1 MGLAAGPAGGHR
13 AGMIVSTI
21 AAVRRALLSLSLFT
35 LVAVP
40 AGARDG
46 GVADVA
52 AVRAGA
58 PYRAAMAHVDRDYDR
73 FVAELVELTQ
83 IPAPPFKEAA
93 RARAYADKFR
103 ALGLRDVGIDAE
115 GNVTGL
121 RPGTDPGA
129 RLVVMSAHLDTVFP
143 EGTDVTVR
151 REGTRLMA
159 PGIGDDTR
167 GLATLLAY
175 IRALDAAKVRTTRP
189 ILFVGTVGEE
199 GRGDL
204 RGVRHLFTKG
214 AYRDRIA
221 AFFSLDGAD
230 PSHVVNGG
238 VGSKRYHIVFK
249 GPGGHS
255 YGAFGIVNPMAAM
268 GAAIADIYRIQ
279 PPTAPRT
286 TYAASVTGGGT
297 SVNAIP
303 ADVYVDVDMRSEDA
317 GALATLEK
325 QVLGIVA
332 KAVTDENAARSTRV
346 GQVSADPQPIGD
358 RPAGR
363 TPDDSTIVRVTQ
375 AAVRA
380 AGFTPQLSASST
392 DSNIAMSLNVP
403 AVTIGTGG
411 TGGRAHALDEWTD
424 VAKPESVRGMGVG
437 LLALMTMAGAA
448 R

>member
-1 MGLAAGPAGGHR
+1 MPSIRFLLLPLA
-13 AGMIVSTI
+13 
-21 AAVRRALLSLSLFT
+21 
-35 LVAVP
+35 LVAAPP
-40 AGARDG
+40 ALAQRE
-46 GVADVA
+46 VDVA
-52 AVRAGA
+52 AVQKSAS
-58 PYRAAMAHVDRDYDR
+58 YRAAVAEIDRDYDR
-73 FVAELVELTQ
+73 FVGELVELTQ

-93 RARAYADKFR
+93 RSKAYAEKFR
-103 ALGLRDVGIDAE
+103 ALGLADVTIDAE

-121 RPGTDPGA
+121 RPGTDP
-129 RLVVMSAHLDTVFP
+129 REKLVVISAHLDTVFP

-151 REGTRLMA
+151 RQGTRLMA
-159 PGIGDDTR
+159 PGVGDDTR

-175 IRALDAAKVRTTRP
+175 VRALDAAKVRTKRP

-204 RGVRHLFTKG
+204 RGVRHLLTKG
-214 AYRDRIA
+214 PYKDRVG

-230 PSHVVNGG
+230 PAHVTNGG

-268 GAAIADIYRIQ
+268 GAAIADIYRLR
-279 PPTAPRT
+279 PPESPRT
-286 TYAASVTGGGT
+286 TYSASVTGGGT

-303 ADVYVDVDMRSEDA
+303 SEVFVDIDMRSEDA
-317 GALATLEK
+317 AALATLEK

-332 KAVTDENAARSTRV
+332 KAVADENAARSTRV
-346 GQVSADPQPIGD
+346 GVVRADPQPIGD

-363 TPDDSTIVRVTQ
+363 TAAEAAIVRVTQ

-380 AGFTPQLSASST
+380 SGFTPSLDASST
-392 DSNIAMSLNVP
+392 DSNIAMSLGIP
-403 AVTIGTGG
+403 AVTIGAGG

-424 VAKPESVRGMGVG
+424 VAKPEGVRGMGVG

-448 R
+448 TR